1 MTKKQKHENFKR
13 IAEQRTNEV
22 LDKIKSMENFT
33 NTSFYDYD
41 FKDIEKIYTAILKQ
55 LNDTALILR
64 GIKKR
69 GLNLWP
75 TRTTPSQR
83 LLD

>member
-1 MTKKQKHENFKR
+1 MTKKQKQENFKR

-41 FKDIEKIYTAILKQ
+41 FKDIERIYTAILKQ

-75 TRTTPSQR
+75 IKTTRNQR